1 MKARLI
7 FLCLTILF
15 IGCEQHPEDFSGPSL
30 EALKEQLEKEI
41 QDSGAE
47 VGLAF
52 KDLETDETLLINARE
67 MMHAASTMK
76 VPVMIEVF
84 KQADQGQFSLEDRLT
99 IKNEFSS
106 IADGSPFSLNVE
118 DDSDADIYEH
128 IGERMLIRE
137 LLRRMITASSNLA
150 TNLMVELVDAKNV
163 MVTLE
168 ELGVRNM
175 QVLRGVEDG
184 KAYRLG
190 LNNTTDAYDL
200 MLVMEA
206 IASGGAGSSEA
217 CQEMIDI
224 LSQQEFRAKI
234 PAGLPPDI
242 RVANKTGRITRIDHD
257 AAIIFPP
264 GRKPYVLVVLA
275 RGLSDHQQAEALIA
289 RLSRMVY
296 AYVIRS
302 KKIKENS

>member
-7 FLCLTILF
+7 LLCLTILF
-15 IGCEQHPEDFSGPSL
+15 IGWEQHPEDFSGSSL
-30 EALKEQLEKEI
+30 EVLKEQLEKEI
-41 QDSGAE
+41 QGSGAE

-84 KQADQGQFSLEDRLT
+84 KQADQGQFSLEDSLT
-99 IKNEFSS
+99 IKIEFSS

-118 DDSDADIYEH
+118 DDSDAEIYEH
-128 IGERMLIRE
+128 IGERMSIRE
-137 LLRRMITASSNLA
+137 LLRRMITVSSNLA
-150 TNLMVELVDAKNV
+150 TNLVIELVDAKKV
-163 MVTLE
+163 MATLE
-168 ELGVRNM
+168 ELGVQNM

-206 IASGGAGSSEA
+206 IALGKAGSSEA

-234 PAGLPPDI
+234 PAGLPPGVRI
-242 RVANKTGRITRIDHD
+242 ANKTGRITRIDHD
-257 AAIIFPP
+257 AAIIFPT

-289 RLSRMVY
+289 RLSQRIY
-296 AYVIRS
+296 AYAMHQER
-302 KKIKENS
+302 

>member
-1 MKARLI
+1 MEKEAGMKPKLI
-7 FLCLTILF
+7 LLCITLLI
-15 IGCEQHPEDFSGPSL
+15 IGCGQNPEELSGTPL
-30 EALKEQLEKEI
+30 EALKNRLEREI
-41 QDSGAE
+41 KDSGSE

-52 KDLETDETLLINARE
+52 KDLETGSSLFINAKE

-84 KQADQGQFSLEDRLT
+84 KQADQGKFSLEDGMMVR
-99 IKNEFSS
+99 NEFMS

-128 IGERMLIRE
+128 IGERMLIKD
-137 LLRRMITASSNLA
+137 LLRRMITVSSNLA
-150 TNLMVELVDAKNV
+150 TNLMVELVEAKEV
-163 MVTLE
+163 MATLE
-168 ELGVRNM
+168 DLGVQNM

-184 KAYRLG
+184 KAFRMG

-206 IASGGAGSSEA
+206 IASGKAGSTEV

-234 PAGLPPDI
+234 PAGLPPDV
-242 RVANKTGRITRIDHD
+242 RVANKTGSITRIDHD
-257 AAIIFPP
+257 AAIIFPS
-264 GRKPYVLVVLA
+264 GRKPYVLVVLT

-289 RLSRMVY
+289 LLSHKVY
-296 AYVIRS
+296 TFVMES
-302 KKIKENS
+302 E